1 MGTERLE
8 VAQRRFGAFFAEL
21 RSTFLERDDLL
32 TQISLALLGREH
44 VLVTGP
50 PGTAK
55 SSLASAVVRRIVDEQ
70 SGRASVFSKQ
80 VTESTVQ
87 TDLIG
92 PINFKALT
100 ESGRTEHFTDEGLLG
115 AIHAHLD
122 EVLDGRDMLLRATLS
137 LLHERELKEGTKVT
151 PGLIECAIMTSNR
164 YLAEVL
170 ETSRENLLAFIDRIA
185 FLAYVPKG
193 FANPDH
199 LTRVLA
205 AQTGGARPAPLEA
218 LLTIQDLDELQAAAD
233 RVVIPEEILA
243 HLGAFLARFEEE
255 VEAALRA
262 DPTFAPT
269 RYLSTRTA
277 VRLAKLLKAAC
288 VLSRCIDR
296 QDRALVVDASDF
308 AFVRFGLLLSGPRP
322 DEIDALLKKERDA
335 RERRQLA
342 ILQVEREIFDRLASR
357 MRPPAASM
365 APPRRVDVRGLGDEV
380 RSATRSEDPVL
391 LEQTAKKLAGVASSS
406 LPGAE
411 EAAALL
417 REAADEIVRRAV
429 RTGIGAGIGEG
440 TGAAQSLRDSA
451 RSIASLAD
459 EVEAVDSTR
468 RPLGT
473 WLRGRA
479 IDLLAKEALAL
490 GSRALAQALRG
501 DAHAIGQAHARADA
515 LIDELIALLEE
526 RDRLRARGA
535 DSTDATAWD
544 RALDELTQE
553 IAELFD
559 AALASE
565 LGAVLADRAELER
578 TLGSLRPL
586 VDALTAVDE
595 RLSKLGQRSAAK
607 PRVLGPR
614 LWPTLAAAFDR
625 LDASDR
631 ERSVEQAK
639 SLIEMLESQGLE
651 GAIDAAVI
659 LEGAAQAFLRS
670 EPTFDALVPATL
682 KGYRAL
688 REAEQ
693 RLPIGVCLIEIAAR
707 LRMSELGRDP
717 EQAMRQVLRGMPA
730 GIVER
735 CAAADA
741 ARVERA
747 LELLARWGTTI
758 AGDRDVPRVGLAR

>member
-1 MGTERLE
+1 
-8 VAQRRFGAFFAEL
+8 
-21 RSTFLERDDLL
+21 
-32 TQISLALLGREH
+32 
-44 VLVTGP
+44 
-50 PGTAK
+50 
-55 SSLASAVVRRIVDEQ
+55 
-70 SGRASVFSKQ
+70 
-80 VTESTVQ
+80 
-87 TDLIG
+87 
-92 PINFKALT
+92 
-100 ESGRTEHFTDEGLLG
+100 
-115 AIHAHLD
+115 
-122 EVLDGRDMLLRATLS
+122 
-137 LLHERELKEGTKVT
+137 
-151 PGLIECAIMTSNR
+151 
-164 YLAEVL
+164 
-170 ETSRENLLAFIDRIA
+170 
-185 FLAYVPKG
+185 
-193 FANPDH
+193 
-199 LTRVLA
+199 
-205 AQTGGARPAPLEA
+205 
-218 LLTIQDLDELQAAAD
+218 
-233 RVVIPEEILA
+233 
-243 HLGAFLARFEEE
+243 
-255 VEAALRA
+255 
-262 DPTFAPT
+262 
-269 RYLSTRTA
+269 
-277 VRLAKLLKAAC
+277 
-288 VLSRCIDR
+288 
-296 QDRALVVDASDF
+296 
-308 AFVRFGLLLSGPRP
+308 FVRVGLLLSGPRP
-322 DEIDALLKKERDA
+322 DELDALIKKERDA

-429 RTGIGAGIGEG
+429 RTGIGAGM
-440 TGAAQSLRDSA
+440 GAAQSLRDSA

-501 DAHAIGQAHARADA
+501 DAHVIGQAHARADA

-614 LWPTLAAAFDR
+614 LRPTLAAAFDR

-631 ERSVEQAK
+631 QRSVEQAK

-659 LEGAAQAFLRS
+659 LEGAAHAFLRS
-670 EPTFDALVPATL
+670 EPTFDVPVPATL
-682 KGYRAL
+682 EGYRAL

-707 LRMSELGRDP
+707 LRMSDLGRDP

-758 AGDRDVPRVGLAR
+758 AGEPDPGYVTVALDEAALLRFALEARLAGEVYPAGETHVRELVERASALHDRCAEALRSMRRARTDARWAELLGDAWKPS